1 MKINPQD
8 SQLDA
13 AFDAR
18 CREML
23 SQRSVEAPPMAESTP
38 PVSRMGQKSAWLVGA
53 MVCMG
58 LGFALWNG
66 AEGTTISDTHG
77 TVPNPILEP
86 TGEGPVLPAEF
97 ESKEAPVAAPIQE
110 DVSDGV
116 SSSSE
121 NQPRAKAKVVETP
134 SSGVAIS
141 SHAQSA
147 ESAPTE
153 GVSSFE
159 EIRTE
164 PASSQ
169 LESVELGTSVP
180 PVSSVP
186 TGEVLDNAVEEQAKV
201 PSEQTEATPAL
212 EGDEPVLRLPLTLPA
227 GGGH

>member
-23 SQRSVEAPPMAESTP
+23 SQRSVDAPPMAESTP

-66 AEGTTISDTHG
+66 AEGTTTSDTHG

-110 DVSDGV
+110 DVFDGV

-121 NQPRAKAKVVETP
+121 NQPKAKVVETP

-147 ESAPTE
+147 ESAATE
-153 GVSSFE
+153 GVSSVE

-164 PASSQ
+164 QASNQ

-180 PVSSVP
+180 PVSSIP
-186 TGEVLDNAVEEQAKV
+186 KGEVLGNAVEEKAKV